1 VLGSC
6 GPRWNTEPGRSRQLL
21 RDFLPLPA
29 PDCACELCQRIWMSY
44 EQLDDTELLHAALS
58 ARDTLGWET
67 PVA

>member
-1 VLGSC
+1 
-6 GPRWNTEPGRSRQLL
+6 
-21 RDFLPLPA
+21 
-29 PDCACELCQRIWMSY
+29 MSY